1 MVYIA
6 EKAKEK
12 VNDITEFGITQKQ
25 FYKILKKGEKLV
37 STCNRQNNKL
47 LVENI
52 NRDLDSTN
60 KEYEKMNR
68 GTRKHTKVHHTR
80 QNNIAT

>member
-37 STCNRQNNKL
+37 STCNR
-47 LVENI
+47 
-52 NRDLDSTN
+52 
-60 KEYEKMNR
+60 
-68 GTRKHTKVHHTR
+68 
-80 QNNIAT
+80 